1 MSSESHQACMNGRVV
16 NEEDKVMDKYAHI
29 IDLPHHVSKVR
40 PQMTMYQRA
49 AQFAPFAALTGHSAA
64 ISETARLTDK
74 VIELSE
80 SECEVLNQKITLL
93 LAHLDEHPYVCITY
107 FVPDLQKEG
116 GKYETHSGSIK
127 SWDEYEQRI
136 TFDDNTQIKANE
148 IIDIKWELFDN
159 RAFECPSPME
169 V

>member
-1 MSSESHQACMNGRVV
+1 MT
-16 NEEDKVMDKYAHI
+16 DKYAHI
-29 IDLPHHVSKVR
+29 IDLPHYVSKVR

-93 LAHLDEHPYVCITY
+93 LAHLDKHPYVCITY

-116 GKYETHSGSIK
+116 GKYETHSGSVK

-136 TFDDNTQIKANE
+136 TFDDNTQVKANE
-148 IIDIKWELFDN
+148 IIEIKGELFDN
-159 RAFECPSPME
+159 IAF
-169 V
+169 